1 MLTQERA
8 DKLSEVLCADEERAR
23 TFLELKPAEALSQIN
38 ALGNDFTLDE
48 IEEFGQMARDLNA
61 QRELDADALDNVAG
75 GGLPAIIGAG
85 IAYCKF
91 WYKVGYDKEKSRQ
104 GK

>member
-8 DKLSEVLCADEERAR
+8 EKLSGVLTADEERAK
-23 TFLELKPAEALSQIN
+23 TFLELDPTEALSQIN

-48 IEEFGQMARDLNA
+48 IEEFGQMVRDLNA
-61 QRELDADALDNVAG
+61 QGELDADALDNVAG
-75 GGLPAIIGAG
+75 GVWPAIAAG
-85 IAYCKF
+85 IAFCAF
-91 WYKVGYDKEKSRQ
+91 CYKAGYDKERSRQ